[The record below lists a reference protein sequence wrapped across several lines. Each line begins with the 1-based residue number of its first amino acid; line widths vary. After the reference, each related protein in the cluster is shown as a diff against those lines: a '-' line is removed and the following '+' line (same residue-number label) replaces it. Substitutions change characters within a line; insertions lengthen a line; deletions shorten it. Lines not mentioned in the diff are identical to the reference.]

1 MQAKL
6 GVADEE
12 FAKWKFAFINNL
24 RQPEYLAD
32 DDVVAARFPRQTG
45 TQGLG
50 SQEVHAL
57 IMQAAC
63 RTQLCGAAFPC
74 RSHNFAISLPSQ
86 VKLEVML
93 WQ

>member
-1 MQAKL
+1 MTLQAKL

-24 RQPEYLAD
+24 QKPEYLTD

-50 SQEVHAL
+50 SQEVPARAPFVIL
-57 IMQAAC
+57 TSRPPQ
-63 RTQLCGAAFPC
+63 RGSDL
-74 RSHNFAISLPSQ
+74 SLPKYRVQ
-86 VKLEVML
+86 GNKVTR
-93 WQ
+93 

>member
-1 MQAKL
+1 MHLQAPSSGVPLQVQAKL

-50 SQEVHAL
+50 SQ
-57 IMQAAC
+57 
-63 RTQLCGAAFPC
+63 
-74 RSHNFAISLPSQ
+74 
-86 VKLEVML
+86 
-93 WQ
+93 